1 MIHITDLQ
9 LTFNKGEA
17 NEVKALQG
25 ISIEIKKGEFV
36 AVIGANGSGKSSL
49 LNAIAGTVI
58 LEKGAINIDGVDI
71 SNLKDFERS
80 KFLSRIFQN
89 PLQGTAPDLS
99 IIDNFRLA
107 SLRTKGKKLSIK
119 TNNDFKEIVIAKIRS
134 LNMGLEE
141 KLQQPMGTLSGGQR
155 QALTLV
161 MATMDECKIMLL
173 DEPTAAL
180 DPKSSAI
187 VMEKA
192 NEIISTNQL
201 TAILITHQLKDALNF
216 GNRILLM
223 KEGKIEKDLSQS
235 EKSSVKIDQLYQ
247 WFE

>member
-1 MIHITDLQ
+1 MIHLTDLQ

-25 ISIEIKKGEFV
+25 ITIEIKKGEFV

-107 SLRTKGKKLSIK
+107 SLRTKSKQFSIK

-141 KLQQPMGTLSGGQR
+141 KLLQLMGTLSGGQR

-216 GNRILLM
+216 GNRIILM
-223 KEGKIEKDLSQS
+223 KEGKIEKDLSQF